1 MLWQGQRR
9 CVDALPCNY
18 NEIRSVANIAI
29 AKAAATAT
37 PRKEQQ
43 LQLQLAPFKQLLL
56 LGQVVC
62 FVLLGVFFVF
72 FGCCPQR
79 VFSCVQLCLPLL
91 LLLLPLALLSLA
103 CAFCNS
109 YNYFLGCLGQNW
121 PCGPTCCFLASLAN
135 ILSKVNK
142 MRSR

>member
-29 AKAAATAT
+29 AMTAATAT

-43 LQLQLAPFKQLLL
+43 LQLQLALFKQLLL

-62 FVLLGVFFVF
+62 FVLLGVFFFFF
-72 FGCCPQR
+72 FGCAR
-79 VFSCVQLCLPLL
+79 SVFLLCSALFAAAAAVAATGTVIFSLRLLQQLQLFFGVPWPKLAMRANVLL
-91 LLLLPLALLSLA
+91 LS
-103 CAFCNS
+103 
-109 YNYFLGCLGQNW
+109 Q
-121 PCGPTCCFLASLAN
+121 
-135 ILSKVNK
+135 LSKYFK
-142 MRSR
+142 QSK